1 MCIFTVT
8 EQVILNGQ
16 RFLRAAAG
24 AGKCVEALRSIPKKL
39 VECVLKKVAV
49 GLYNDWIEASVRE
62 VQRSITAGETIDQMD
77 EDFDNILANEFDR
90 EYLAI
95 MYGAKG

>member
-1 MCIFTVT
+1 MT

-49 GLYNDWIEASVRE
+49 GLYNDWIEASA
-62 VQRSITAGETIDQMD
+62 AGETIDRMD